1 MPVGSASVAS
11 RFAQRVETHRDTC
24 APASR
29 GPGGGPEPRMAERR
43 SAASG
48 AAAAVCC
55 GGRCAPVFRAATLC
69 SDPFRT
75 VLVSSFPPCRG
86 GQCSGQCGGG
96 GERPGPEAE
105 ARSRAGSGH
114 ETTAASAAA
123 LQVCVLARRRRAGS
137 RSDTGETTTRGP
149 AVYGRCYV
157 TRSTLEPLNGISAR
171 RDTDVDA
178 ATVRVAV
185 PKDSLDS
192 PVCLL
197 FSPNVIPVTRSC

>member
-1 MPVGSASVAS
+1 
-11 RFAQRVETHRDTC
+11 
-24 APASR
+24 
-29 GPGGGPEPRMAERR
+29 MAERR
-43 SAASG
+43 SGASG

-55 GGRCAPVFRAATLC
+55 GVHFRRAGAASAVDSVEAAVSDPGRRRRRAA
-69 SDPFRT
+69 
-75 VLVSSFPPCRG
+75 
-86 GQCSGQCGGG
+86 
-96 GERPGPEAE
+96 
-105 ARSRAGSGH
+105 ARAPDT
-114 ETTAASAAA
+114 TTAASAAA

-171 RDTDVDA
+171 RDTDVNA

-197 FSPNVIPVTRSC
+197 FSPNVIPVTRSY

>member
-1 MPVGSASVAS
+1 
-11 RFAQRVETHRDTC
+11 
-24 APASR
+24 
-29 GPGGGPEPRMAERR
+29 MAERR
-43 SAASG
+43 NAASG

-55 GGRCAPVFRAATLC
+55 GVHFR
-69 SDPFRT
+69 
-75 VLVSSFPPCRG
+75 
-86 GQCSGQCGGG
+86 
-96 GERPGPEAE
+96 
-105 ARSRAGSGH
+105 RAG
-114 ETTAASAAA
+114 AASAVDSVEAAVSDPGRRRRRAAARAPDTTTAA

-137 RSDTGETTTRGP
+137 RSDTGETTSRGP

-197 FSPNVIPVTRSC
+197 FSPNVIQVTRSC